1 MLVPLRHGAENSG
14 HILEIRREL
23 KEEERVR
30 VKKKKE
36 ETPNL
41 HFTCMLSYVLCR
53 EVCQKHVFTRS
64 QSSVCCLGQ

>member
-30 VKKKKE
+30 VKKKRRNPKSS
-36 ETPNL
+36 L
-41 HFTCMLSYVLCR
+41 YMYVVLCTL
-53 EVCQKHVFTRS
+53 QRS
-64 QSSVCCLGQ
+64 MSKACLYT

>member
-1 MLVPLRHGAENSG
+1 MLAPLWHGAENSG

-23 KEEERVR
+23 KEEERGR
-30 VKKKKE
+30 KKE

-41 HFTCMLSYVLCR
+41 RFTCMLSYILCR